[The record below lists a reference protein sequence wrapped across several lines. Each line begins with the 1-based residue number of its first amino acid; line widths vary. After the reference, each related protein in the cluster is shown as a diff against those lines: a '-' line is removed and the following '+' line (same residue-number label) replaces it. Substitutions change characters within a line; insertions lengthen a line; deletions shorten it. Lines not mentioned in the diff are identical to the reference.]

1 MIKDINI
8 HKIKFLP
15 ISQDNLILALDR
27 LTRFKYPEV
36 KYYRVFSELLCK
48 YLVEPKLSKQQIYDL
63 EVAVLKPIIEI
74 IWNESVHKL
83 VPDVPM
89 DSCFNKVLQ
98 DELCNTYLLSENIKN
113 FIGLN
118 ININGL
124 LSLIE
129 HKSDLPINLRRLLLI
144 KDNYVDLKKIREDF
158 CVRFPLTKVV
168 LCEGITEEIL
178 LPKFA
183 KLAGFDFDKYG
194 VKLLSA
200 GGKNQVAKL
209 YCELKD
215 ELKIPIF
222 VLLDADANAIAD
234 SINNVLRS
242 IDEVYLINKGEFED
256 IFSLNLIKRTIN
268 NRFKNIC
275 ESCVADFKNKTQMT
289 FALSEFYRV
298 NELGDFQKAEFA
310 KELAIN
316 LKYKTD
322 LTEEIMFIIEKIKN
336 L

>member
-113 FIGLN
+113 FIVLN

-234 SINNVLRS
+234 SIYNVLRS

-268 NRFKNIC
+268 HRFKNIC

-298 NELGDFQKAEFA
+298 NKLGDFQKAEFA